1 MEDDMANKQTFT
13 PQEWTKILEGVVLSG
28 MAVTAAEPSGII
40 GLLKE
45 SFASA
50 GMLAKAKSNPQA
62 NPLIKDVV
70 VEFESSDGRG
80 KMQEALKKRFA
91 GASSADV
98 RNRSIEVLREV
109 SALVDAKAPQ
119 DAPAFKSWLRDISTK
134 VAEAASEGGFMG
146 FGGERVSA
154 NEKAT
159 LKDVA
164 KALGVAA

>member
-1 MEDDMANKQTFT
+1 MANKQIFT

-45 SFASA
+45 LFASA
-50 GMLAKAKSNPQA
+50 GMLAKAKSNPHA

-70 VEFESSDGRG
+70 VEFESSEGRG

-98 RNRSIEVLREV
+98 RGRSIDVLREV
-109 SALVDAKAPQ
+109 SALVDAKAPRMRL
-119 DAPAFKSWLRDISTK
+119 PLRAGWRHQHQGRGSGLRGW
-134 VAEAASEGGFMG
+134 VHGLWWGASE
-146 FGGERVSA
+146 R
-154 NEKAT
+154 K
-159 LKDVA
+159 
-164 KALGVAA
+164 